1 MWKALQ
7 PQYGYWV
14 MIPGWRKYKNRKVYR
29 ETSEMMPRFSKRA
42 MSDSNADEFG
52 EFSSFVPKKK
62 KNRRQT
68 GWAEREIKTR
78 KGEASQTSNWW
89 GWPGR
94 EDACEEQIVFL
105 WLCGSVLGQASH
117 DQASGFSG
125 VSSPLSLLLMPNTQS
140 SSGISGTEGTIKSIV
155 DFES

>member
-62 KNRRQT
+62 KKKIEDKQ
-68 GWAEREIKTR
+68 AELKEK
-78 KGEASQTSNWW
+78 
-89 GWPGR
+89 
-94 EDACEEQIVFL
+94 
-105 WLCGSVLGQASH
+105 
-117 DQASGFSG
+117 
-125 VSSPLSLLLMPNTQS
+125 
-140 SSGISGTEGTIKSIV
+140 
-155 DFES
+155 